1 MNYDENINA
10 RLIVNGLGG
19 NDKFVVDD
27 NSAITTLDGGDG
39 DDTFQI
45 GQVFGTPRTTAAGLA
60 ASDTF
65 DTTPVIVGIIRDPVT
80 HDVIF
85 DPSSFDPVSQQLSTK
100 TIAAINA
107 AIVHQAALGL
117 ALDGVA
123 YVSPGVTTPRRSL
136 AATARIRSACTTTR
150 RTLRLEG
157 EAGNDE
163 FIVRAFVTLD
173 LSMQGNTEVNGGDG
187 TDTINYAINA
197 PVSIDGGAGFD
208 KVVVL
213 GTPFNDAFVVTSQ
226 GSSAPT

>member
-85 DPSSFDPVSQQLSTK
+85 DPCRSIRSQRLSAK
-100 TIAAINA
+100 TIDAINA
-107 AIVHQAALGL
+107 AIAHQAALGWRWT
-117 ALDGVA
+117 A
-123 YVSPGVTTPRRSL
+123 SPT
-136 AATARIRSACTTTR
+136 
-150 RTLRLEG
+150 
-157 EAGNDE
+157 
-163 FIVRAFVTLD
+163 
-173 LSMQGNTEVNGGDG
+173 
-187 TDTINYAINA
+187 
-197 PVSIDGGAGFD
+197 
-208 KVVVL
+208 
-213 GTPFNDAFVVTSQ
+213 
-226 GSSAPT
+226 